1 MKSWIRSALSIA
13 GFFCL
18 WEAVARS
25 GLVPAE
31 YFPSPIVILQT
42 IASELRRGELPHAFT
57 ATFVRALI
65 GAIAG
70 AAIALSMALLTA
82 RYHVARRAFE
92 PVAEFLR
99 PLPPAAITPL
109 AIFFLGLGWK
119 LYAFILVFA
128 CFWPVYLNSA
138 QALNATS
145 NVQMETARTFGY
157 GQWETLLRVRLPAGM
172 PTIFTG
178 LRLAASIALIATI
191 AAEMIA
197 GRDGL
202 GFYLMDAGLTLR
214 VPETFAGLVAAMIAG
229 LVMSGLV
236 ALLRNGALR
245 WHDQMISQAEAS

>member
-1 MKSWIRSALSIA
+1 MPSWARSALSIA
-13 GFFCL
+13 GFFGL
-18 WEAVARS
+18 WEIVARS

-31 YFPSPIVILQT
+31 YFPSPLLILQT
-42 IASELRRGELPHAFT
+42 IADETRRGELPRAFV
-57 ATFVRALI
+57 ATFARALI
-65 GAIAG
+65 GTLAG
-70 AAIALSMALLTA
+70 ATAALIVALVTA
-82 RYHVARRAFE
+82 RYRIAQRAFE

-128 CFWPVYLNSA
+128 CFWPVYLNA
-138 QALNATS
+138 AHALGATP
-145 NVQMETARTFGY
+145 NVQLETARTFGY
-157 GQWETLLRVRLPAGM
+157 GRWETLLRVRLPAGM

-202 GFYLMDAGLTLR
+202 GFYLMDAGMTLR
-214 VPETFAGLVAAMIAG
+214 VPETFAGLVVAMAAG
-229 LVMSGLV
+229 LLMSGLIL
-236 ALLRNGALR
+236 ALRNYALR
-245 WHDQMISQAEAS
+245 WHNQMIAQAET